1 MRPIAVLIPALTL
14 IAASIATPFG
24 VVHAEPAIA
33 LVRVDV
39 TLVASGY
46 RATGL
51 IGRSVRNDKHDK
63 IGSIDDLM
71 ISKDGNAMF
80 AILQVGSFLGLG
92 GKLVAVPYKSLVIKD
107 AGKTIILRGG
117 SREALGA
124 LVEFKY

>member
-1 MRPIAVLIPALTL
+1 
-14 IAASIATPFG
+14 
-24 VVHAEPAIA
+24 
-33 LVRVDV
+33 
-39 TLVASGY
+39 
-46 RATGL
+46 
-51 IGRSVRNDKHDK
+51 
-63 IGSIDDLM
+63 M

>member
-1 MRPIAVLIPALTL
+1 MRPIAFLIPALTL
-14 IAASIATPFG
+14 AVAGVATPLEA
-24 VVHAEPAIA
+24 VHAEPAIA

-39 TLVASGY
+39 TVVAKGY

-51 IGRSVRNDKHDK
+51 IGHSVRNDKNDK
-63 IGSIDDLM
+63 IGSLDDLM

-92 GKLVAVPYKSLVIKD
+92 GKLVAVPYKGLVIKD
-107 AGKTIILRGG
+107 AGNTIILRGG
-117 SREALGA
+117 SKEALGA

>member
-1 MRPIAVLIPALTL
+1 MRPIAFLIPALTL
-14 IAASIATPFG
+14 AVAGVATPLEA
-24 VVHAEPAIA
+24 VHAEPAIA

-39 TLVASGY
+39 TVVAKGY

-51 IGRSVRNDKHDK
+51 IGHSVRNDKNDK
-63 IGSIDDLM
+63 IGSLDDLM